1 MEDGISMTLYE
12 KLRTKTIVLLDT
24 DPWIRDSLS
33 LLFQCEVCR
42 FLPFDNVADG
52 IRAVETDRCD
62 IIICDYGMPGMDGVT
77 FLREA
82 GRFQPGAI
90 RILIAGYPVG
100 EMADIAS
107 RAGIHDC
114 LQKPFTLDA
123 LETML
128 GGLID
133 KIPAEI
139 GQSAENRAG

>member
-1 MEDGISMTLYE
+1 MTIAL
-12 KLRTKTIVLLDT
+12 VDP

-42 FLPFDNVADG
+42 FLAFDNVADG
-52 IRAVETDRCD
+52 IRAVETGRLD
-62 IIICDYGMPGMDGVT
+62 IIICDYGMPGIDGIT

-100 EMADIAS
+100 EIADIA
-107 RAGIHDC
+107 ALEGIDEC

-123 LETML
+123 LEKTL
-128 GGLID
+128 AGLID
-133 KIPAEI
+133 RTPVGAGQPAR
-139 GQSAENRAG
+139 GAAE